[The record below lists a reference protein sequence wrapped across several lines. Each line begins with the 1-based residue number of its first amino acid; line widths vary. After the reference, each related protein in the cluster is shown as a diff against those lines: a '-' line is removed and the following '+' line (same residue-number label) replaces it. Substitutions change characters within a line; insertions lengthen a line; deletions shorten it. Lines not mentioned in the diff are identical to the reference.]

1 MGRRG
6 TRVAAMLS
14 CLVAGLAGGAVLSVE
29 AGCCPRPDDTEPGT
43 YIIETSHGRL
53 IDEVPFQDGTATLTE
68 GSLVVEYTL
77 EDERTYRAVFNRLDD
92 D

>member
-1 MGRRG
+1 MF
-6 TRVAAMLS
+6 S

-29 AGCCPRPDDTEPGT
+29 TGCCPRPDDTEPGT
-43 YIIETSHGRL
+43 YVIEGSYGRL
-53 IDEVPFQDGTATLTE
+53 VDELPFQDGTATLTE
-68 GSLVVEYTL
+68 RSLVVEYTL